1 MRRPHRFG
9 RWPSL
14 GRALLGR
21 MVRAGYHALPL
32 DDAAKGRL
40 KSFVY
45 RTFGLLFRGTASY
58 RFWEQSRA
66 ALGVGRTESGSAVA
80 VAARPSGAVAGIDS
94 VFLVERAVD
103 ANYEDDSRSR
113 RRPGPKALTPATLLR
128 QAAKRRH
135 SAAEAKAYCDKRAR
149 ALLRDF
155 LARGETLPIPA
166 SAAPKVSIVLVLHGR
181 AELTYLCLASIVQTV
196 DLPVETI
203 VVDNGS
209 KDETGKL
216 LDRLEGA
223 KIIRNDE
230 NRGFLKAV
238 NQALGEAA
246 GDHVLLLNNDALMF
260 PGALAA
266 ALRTLESRDDIGA
279 VGGRIVLLDGRL
291 QEAGSIV
298 WNDGTCLGYG
308 RGAPPDDPAFLFRRD
323 VDYCSGAF
331 LLVRR
336 DLFVES
342 GGFDEAFAPAYYE
355 ETDLCMRLREW
366 GYRVVYE
373 PDAVV
378 LHYEFASAP
387 SPGRALEQQKINRET
402 FAAKHRD
409 ALKRH
414 CAPDPLNALVARSSE
429 RRKQRLLLLDD
440 RVPHRGLG
448 AGFPRA
454 GDMVR
459 GLVAGGCFVT
469 LYPMMVPNE
478 DAAVLYAELPREVE
492 VVCGR
497 GRTELA
503 GFLAERAGYYDTIL
517 VSRPNNMETF
527 NAVYESERDLFQG
540 VRIIYDAEAIFAR
553 RDAAKRKLDGVEL
566 PEETLADLVQ
576 AEVDLGRWADRIVTV
591 SQSEAAEFTERGL
604 PEVHVLGHQVTPQ
617 PSPAAFE
624 QRRGILFVGALQ
636 GDDTPNADSVL
647 WFAEA
652 VWPSL
657 SKELP
662 EDAEFV
668 VAGTNKSHAVWSL
681 DSGRISV
688 RGFVDDLGA
697 LYDSCRLFV
706 APTRYAAGIP
716 YKAHEAAA
724 HGLPIVTT
732 TLIAD
737 QLGWRNGEDLLVA
750 DTPEDFARQ
759 CLRLY
764 ESKDVW
770 QHLRD
775 GALQRVATE
784 CSEESFRASLAEIV
798 REAETVMAV
807 PASR

>member
-1 MRRPHRFG
+1 MKRGLLLLG
-9 RWPSL
+9 RMPAL
-14 GRALLGR
+14 GRAAFGR
-21 MVRAGYHALPL
+21 MVRAIYHGLPL
-32 DDAAKGRL
+32 DPERKLRL
-40 KSFVY
+40 KDFVY
-45 RTFGLLFRGTASY
+45 RTFGFLIRKAPTY
-58 RFWEQSRA
+58 RIWAQSRSIVTARWA
-66 ALGVGRTESGSAVA
+66 APVA
-80 VAARPSGAVAGIDS
+80 TTVNRQPMAGHGPS
-94 VFLVERAVD
+94 
-103 ANYEDDSRSR
+103 
-113 RRPGPKALTPATLLR
+113 PGPETITPMDVLR
-128 QAAKRRH
+128 ETTRRKH
-135 SAAEAKAYCDKRAR
+135 TSAEAKAYCDKLAR
-149 ALLRDF
+149 ALFQDF
-155 LARGETLPIPA
+155 LARGETLSIP
-166 SAAPKVSIVLVLHGR
+166 SSTEPKVSIVLILHNR
-181 AELTYLCLASIVQTV
+181 VELTYLCLTSILQTV
-196 DLPVETI
+196 DLPIDTI
-203 VVDNGS
+203 IVDNAS
-209 KDETGKL
+209 SDDTGRL
-216 LDRLEGA
+216 LDRIEGA
-223 KIIRNDE
+223 KVIRNDD
-230 NRGFLKAV
+230 NLGFLKAV

-266 ALRTLESRDDIGA
+266 VLRTLESEADIGA

-298 WNDGTCLGYG
+298 WNDGSCLGYG

-336 DLFVES
+336 GLFVEL

-387 SPGRALEQQKINRET
+387 SPDRARELQKINRET

-409 ALKRH
+409 ALSRH
-414 CAPDPLNALVARSSE
+414 CAPDPRNVLVARSSE

-454 GDMVR
+454 SDMAR
-459 GLVAGGCFVT
+459 GLVAGGFFVT
-469 LYPMMVPNE
+469 LYPMTVPTE
-478 DAAVLYAELPREVE
+478 DAVGLYADLPREIE

-503 GFLAERAGYYDTIL
+503 RFLAERPGYYDTIL

-527 NAVYESERDLFQG
+527 NAVYESARDLFKG

-553 RDAAKRKLDGVEL
+553 RDAAKQKLDGVEL
-566 PEETLADLVQ
+566 PRKMMADLVQ
-576 AEVDLGRWADRIVTV
+576 AETDLGRWADRIVTV
-591 SQSEAAEFTERGL
+591 SQVEATEFLQRGF
-604 PEVHVLGHQVTPQ
+604 PEVHVLGHQVAAQPTPT
-617 PSPAAFE
+617 AFD
-624 QRRGILFVGALQ
+624 QRRGILFVGAMH

-647 WFAEA
+647 WFAET
-652 VWPSL
+652 VWPTL
-657 SKELP
+657 SKDLP
-662 EDAEFV
+662 EDAGFI
-668 VAGTNKSHAVWSL
+668 VAGTNKSQAVWSL

-697 LYDSCRLFV
+697 LYDGCRLFI

-724 HGLPIVTT
+724 RGLPMVTT

-737 QLGWRNGEDLLVA
+737 QLGWRDGEDLLVA

-770 QHLRD
+770 QQLRD
-775 GALQRVATE
+775 GALQRIRTE
-784 CSEESFRASLAEIV
+784 CSQDSFRTSLAEIV
-798 REAETVMAV
+798 KDAEPVIAV
-807 PASR
+807 PANG